1 MQSGVR
7 TGPQR
12 TLVREDESAGEF
24 IGKAEAEGKALL

>member
-12 TLVREDESAGEF
+12 TLVREHESAGEF